1 MATKK
6 TLGFDAIVE
15 QYQKVAPW
23 PAKEVLPDE
32 GEDAGPRMY
41 QMWDDSHPM
50 VCYRLDAPLAK
61 DVMTSGTIVAG
72 DGGDAWMEMPEL
84 NDSLRRMTR
93 PTSIAKPPNGP
104 ITIITLDRG
113 EDVAIRPLV
122 LEDAVWIVG
131 EPLGSMKEL
140 IDYIG
145 ENDVL

>member
-1 MATKK
+1 VD
-6 TLGFDAIVE
+6 G
-15 QYQKVAPW
+15 
-23 PAKEVLPDE
+23 
-32 GEDAGPRMY
+32 DAGAQRQPP
-41 QMWDDSHPM
+41 QDDPPH
-50 VCYRLDAPLAK
+50 V
-61 DVMTSGTIVAG
+61 
-72 DGGDAWMEMPEL
+72 
-84 NDSLRRMTR
+84 
-93 PTSIAKPPNGP
+93 IAKPPNGP